1 MDEPIIGLAIGV
13 VVGGALQLL
22 IQLPVVLKKG
32 MRFEKILNFKQER
45 SC

>member
-22 IQLPVVLKKG
+22 IQLPAVLKKG
-32 MRFEKILNFKQER
+32 MHFERILNFKQER